1 MPMKEWIV
9 VVGLGRMNK
18 YINWILFNV
27 WKIWQ
32 YFRDNDIENY
42 VWKNEEFTRFSV
54 HKYLT
59 HMEMKTSGTDSSFTG
74 HKDLLL
80 WEEISFHVFG
90 VKIYASQD

>member
-27 WKIWQ
+27 WEIWQ

-42 VWKNEEFTRFSV
+42 VWKNKEFSGFSV
-54 HKYLT
+54 FNS
-59 HMEMKTSGTDSSFTG
+59 SGN
-74 HKDLLL
+74 KEL
-80 WEEISFHVFG
+80 WDRQLFHRT
-90 VKIYASQD
+90 